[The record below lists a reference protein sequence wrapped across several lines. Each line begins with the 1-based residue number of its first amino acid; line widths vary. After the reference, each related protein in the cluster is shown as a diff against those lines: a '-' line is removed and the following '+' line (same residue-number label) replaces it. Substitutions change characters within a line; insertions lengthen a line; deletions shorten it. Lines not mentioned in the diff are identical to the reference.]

1 MSVSDTVQPEP
12 VRPENAGGT
21 ARPRVVLIGGAS
33 GSGKSFLARRH
44 GRPHLPLDAFYRE
57 QSEDA
62 AEGGAGPTFPR
73 TPYGEI
79 DWDDAATWNGLAAVD
94 AIVQLRETGS
104 TQIPDYDI
112 STSSI
117 LGTIPMRLGD
127 GEDTVADN
135 TGQDRAGQN
144 GAVDPDAE
152 NSGAGPTGA
161 GSGGAVAEGDDAVYR
176 GGGPIVAE
184 GIFAAEMPALLKAAG
199 VPFEAWYIDQSPVTT
214 AVRRFARDV
223 AERRKPI
230 PFLVQRGWALFRSDG
245 ARRQAAIDAGF
256 TARTPGQ
263 IRHDLFDMAG
273 TPVED

>member
-1 MSVSDTVQPEP
+1 MSVSDTVQPAP
-12 VRPENAGGT
+12 SPTAPERSQDAAPTPDG
-21 ARPRVVLIGGAS
+21 ASSRRPRVVLIGGAS
-33 GSGKSFLARRH
+33 GSGKSFLARRY

-57 QSEDA
+57 QPEDA
-62 AEGGAGPTFPR
+62 AEGGSGPVFPR

-79 DWDDAATWNGLAAVD
+79 DWDDARTWNGPAAVD
-94 AIVQLRETGS
+94 AIVRLRETGA

-117 LGTIPMRLGD
+117 VGTLPVHLERA
-127 GEDTVADN
+127 EDASAED
-135 TGQDRAGQN
+135 A
-144 GAVDPDAE
+144 AV
-152 NSGAGPTGA
+152 
-161 GSGGAVAEGDDAVYR
+161 
-176 GGGPIVAE
+176 GGPIVAE
-184 GIFAAEMPALLKAAG
+184 GIFAAEMPALLEAAG

-256 TARTPGQ
+256 TARTPAD
-263 IRHDLFDMAG
+263 IRHDLFEMSGAPAG
-273 TPVED
+273 G

>member
-1 MSVSDTVQPEP
+1 MSVSDTVQPESA
-12 VRPENAGGT
+12 RPESAGSIR
-21 ARPRVVLIGGAS
+21 RPRVVLIGGAS

-79 DWDDAATWNGLAAVD
+79 DWDHAGTWNGPAAVD
-94 AIVQLRETGS
+94 AIVRLRETGS
-104 TQIPDYDI
+104 TQIPDYHI

-117 LGTIPMRLGD
+117 VGMLPLHLGD
-127 GEDTVADN
+127 GE
-135 TGQDRAGQN
+135 
-144 GAVDPDAE
+144 
-152 NSGAGPTGA
+152 GA
-161 GSGGAVAEGDDAVYR
+161 GSDGLAHDGREHAGTRHAGSGSQVRV
-176 GGGPIVAE
+176 GGPIVAE
-184 GIFAAEMPALLKAAG
+184 GIFAAEMPALLEAAG

-256 TARTPGQ
+256 TARTPAD
-263 IRHDLFDMAG
+263 IRHDLFEMSGAPAG
-273 TPVED
+273 G